1 MEIVILLFVAVVS
14 LGVMY
19 LVSYLE
25 KRKASKMTKD
35 ALFKKCKGL
44 IDEGKF
50 DKLQSTLLRHPKLLL
65 MNYNELQTTLTEYA
79 REVESRVGN
88 K

>member
-1 MEIVILLFVAVVS
+1 MESLLILLVAVVL
-14 LGVMY
+14 LGIMFF
-19 LVSYLE
+19 VSYLE
-25 KRKASKMTKD
+25 KRNANKMTKD
-35 ALFKKCKGL
+35 ALLKKCKGL

-50 DKLQSTLLRHPKLLL
+50 DKLQSMLLRHPKLLL